1 MIRIEQE
8 EVHFPADQEDD
19 NLSLDLPSSSSSSRG
34 LVEPAAAPATLVEAC
49 GEATALTL
57 PWYSN
62 PLQVTAMLSNFSTSY
77 NAVNISL
84 VLPILEQLHSHTS
97 ETDAAAVASS
107 LLAGMIVGQLIGGF
121 LGDTRLGRLGALR
134 AVMVLQIFASLGSA
148 FAISEAYGLYVQLAA
163 WRFVLGVG
171 AGGVYPLAAVL
182 SAEQGGTGHDKNAIA
197 DEASLHRVVLTFS
210 TQGLGFV
217 AVPLVTV
224 PLLYTVD
231 NLNVVWRIVL
241 ALGSLPGILLLLLQ
255 WRQHHQ
261 HNGGGDRRAVPL
273 HEPGRNAIQD
283 EGNNEDSDGEIGTIL
298 DSVVDGVETEGVFRA
313 EIAQEEQSHAR
324 HGWSEAIRHEERLFQ
339 KLLGTAATWFL
350 FDVLFYGNTL
360 FQPIVIEAAFGA
372 REHSNPL
379 HLLQRTAVNSLILTS
394 IALPGYAVA
403 GLVMGKRTWGIVQTP
418 RFVMLQGFAAMSVL
432 YLIIGIYW
440 KDLRHY
446 PLLLVFLYGSTFF
459 FANYGPNTTT
469 FVLPSLVYSEECRST
484 LNGISAAA
492 GKFGALVG
500 ATLFA
505 PAADSFGDAA
515 IMLICSFIAVLAFMM
530 TTFFVRLRVEHTSDG
545 VV

>member
-1 MIRIEQE
+1 
-8 EVHFPADQEDD
+8 
-19 NLSLDLPSSSSSSRG
+19 
-34 LVEPAAAPATLVEAC
+34 
-49 GEATALTL
+49 
-57 PWYSN
+57 
-62 PLQVTAMLSNFSTSY
+62 
-77 NAVNISL
+77 
-84 VLPILEQLHSHTS
+84 
-97 ETDAAAVASS
+97 
-107 LLAGMIVGQLIGGF
+107 
-121 LGDTRLGRLGALR
+121 
-134 AVMVLQIFASLGSA
+134 
-148 FAISEAYGLYVQLAA
+148 
-163 WRFVLGVG
+163 
-171 AGGVYPLAAVL
+171 
-182 SAEQGGTGHDKNAIA
+182 
-197 DEASLHRVVLTFS
+197 
-210 TQGLGFV
+210 
-217 AVPLVTV
+217 
-224 PLLYTVD
+224 
-231 NLNVVWRIVL
+231 
-241 ALGSLPGILLLLLQ
+241 
-255 WRQHHQ
+255 
-261 HNGGGDRRAVPL
+261 
-273 HEPGRNAIQD
+273 
-283 EGNNEDSDGEIGTIL
+283 
-298 DSVVDGVETEGVFRA
+298 VVDGVETEGVFRA
-313 EIAQEEQSHAR
+313 EIAQEEQAHAR